1 MSQSIRVRFT
11 VFSYVPSIGHKT
23 PKAKCT
29 QMSDFRLGETA
40 YIIKLLRINVQGKD
54 TVAGW

>member
-11 VFSYVPSIGHKT
+11 VFGYVPSIGRKT

-40 YIIKLLRINVQGKD
+40 YIIKLLQISDRARFRGR
-54 TVAGW
+54 